1 MHALCKRCEHAA
13 CMQSDTC
20 CLALQLQQRA
30 SEVDSKKV
38 SAAISRL
45 LKSWQAS
52 DEEEAG
58 VSAGSQSDHKHRQR
72 QAASRRPDQQD
83 AATPSAEASS
93 NGTAD
98 VLPQELDQAPEQEA
112 KRNRLLSLFGRGRSQ
127 QQPEELLPLR
137 VCLVAVDASKFG

>member
-1 MHALCKRCEHAA
+1 MARN
-13 CMQSDTC
+13 TC

-52 DEEEAG
+52 DEEEAA
-58 VSAGSQSDHKHRQR
+58 VSAGSQSDHKHRQQ

-83 AATPSAEASS
+83 VATPSVEASS
-93 NGTAD
+93 NGTAEA
-98 VLPQELDQAPEQEA
+98 VPQELDQAPEQEA

-137 VCLVAVDASKFG
+137 VCLVAPDTSDSG